1 MFSLLSFIA
10 LVPLAISAAR
20 VPHNLLDTSIVADT
34 TAHLGLNLGPRTP
47 AVEPYN
53 LTELLHNASLEK
65 RGGSLDGIL
74 PNIQLGVSFC
84 LTLAADLRI
93 DRPGPKDDLVFYAGT
108 CLCVD
113 ADVETGS
120 LSADVEITSS
130 TGVAVKGALAQRIR
144 NAVCY
149 SSFLPSWTTDS

>member
-20 VPHNLLDTSIVADT
+20 VPHNLLDTSIVTDT

-93 DRPGPKDDLVFYAGT
+93 YRPGPNGDLQFYAGT

-120 LSADVEITSS
+120 LSAGVKITSS
-130 TGVAVKGALAQRIR
+130 SGITVSGHMAERIR
-144 NAVCY
+144 NAVRF
-149 SSFLPSWTTDS
+149 SLILPPWTIN

>member
-1 MFSLLSFIA
+1 MFSLFSFIA

-20 VPHNLLDTSIVADT
+20 VPHNLLDTSIVTDT

-47 AVEPYN
+47 AAEPYN

-65 RGGSLDGIL
+65 RGASLDGIL

-93 DRPGPKDDLVFYAGT
+93 YRPKGDLLFYADT

-120 LSADVEITSS
+120 LSAGVKITSS
-130 TGVAVKGALAQRIR
+130 SGITVNGHMAERIR
-144 NAVCY
+144 NAV
-149 SSFLPSWTTDS
+149 SFSLFLPIWRMN